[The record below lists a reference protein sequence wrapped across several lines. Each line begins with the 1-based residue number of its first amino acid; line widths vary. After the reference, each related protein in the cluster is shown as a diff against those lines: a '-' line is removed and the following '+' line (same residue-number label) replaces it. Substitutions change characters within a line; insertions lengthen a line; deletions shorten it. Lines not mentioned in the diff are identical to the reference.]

1 MEVKNSFN
9 RQVTLLK
16 FYLYKIAFDFKEDRI
31 HAIKYI
37 LTTYWRVMD
46 SFIILI
52 LALVTAGI
60 VIYIMPW
67 YVILFIIY
75 MVAYVVVR
83 ATSWTRKRL

>member
-1 MEVKNSFN
+1 
-9 RQVTLLK
+9 
-16 FYLYKIAFDFKEDRI
+16 
-31 HAIKYI
+31 
-37 LTTYWRVMD
+37 MD

-83 ATSWTRKRL
+83 AASWTKNRL